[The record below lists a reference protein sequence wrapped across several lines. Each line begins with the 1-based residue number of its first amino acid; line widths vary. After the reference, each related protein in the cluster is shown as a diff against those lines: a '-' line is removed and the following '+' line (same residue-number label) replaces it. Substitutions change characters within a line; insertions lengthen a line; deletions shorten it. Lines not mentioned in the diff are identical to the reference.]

1 MPGMNSGV
9 NVNDPVVVAAFKSVL
24 IHQWIIAMVIFAVL
38 GLAWITLR
46 AWLPA
51 G

>member
-1 MPGMNSGV
+1 
-9 NVNDPVVVAAFKSVL
+9 
-24 IHQWIIAMVIFAVL
+24 MVIFAVL

-51 G
+51 TAQALGTGTLV